1 MHKIG
6 GFMQV
11 NSVFFR
17 VEIASVAV
25 QYLKKIFKYGN

>member
-6 GFMQV
+6 GFMQA

-17 VEIASVAV
+17 LEIAFVAV
-25 QYLKKIFKYGN
+25 QYLKKYSNMAI